1 MKKVSILSASFLLI
15 AFLCINLFKV
25 NAQSDNS
32 QIYRSY
38 YFHETSVDSN
48 IFEQDSIVVYKNSIG
63 AEYPSLALYDDQKFC
78 LFYHVNLET
87 IRSRDENT
95 GEYFE
100 RVVRS
105 SDEFTGNYGLLVVE
119 LSENDPLDVSLTL
132 NLGGNKQIIYDILE
146 QEDQIILIKEE

>member
-100 RVVRS
+100 
-105 SDEFTGNYGLLVVE
+105 G
-119 LSENDPLDVSLTL
+119 
-132 NLGGNKQIIYDILE
+132 
-146 QEDQIILIKEE
+146 